1 MARLM
6 AMAHGPAA
14 LASKPPVVGCS
25 HAPGVNPESVMLVDA
40 ESAPVIA
47 TFKGTKLLDH
57 VSVIAPLVPGTQ
69 VVAIVSVLVVDEV
82 PFQIFIDFQMLPFGV
97 QAPEV
102 AAVVDCR

>member
-1 MARLM
+1 
-6 AMAHGPAA
+6 MAHGPAA